1 MTDIA
6 LKAIPRKGLLEC
18 FVQFT
23 ILRASIHLD
32 VSFNEMT
39 KLNHC
44 EGNHPMNIRNFKAR
58 ILPLSLPSFLFLP
71 HMANHFWS
79 RVIMFSFIAH
89 HTI

>member
-39 KLNHC
+39 KLNH
-44 EGNHPMNIRNFKAR
+44 
-58 ILPLSLPSFLFLP
+58 
-71 HMANHFWS
+71 
-79 RVIMFSFIAH
+79 
-89 HTI
+89 